1 MPRKRNIQSGSSVFQ
16 TAGRNV
22 RLVLYV
28 FFVILLLCGRNAYAQ
43 VPDSVSEDYVIAS
56 LIVADPGDVL
66 YSRVGH
72 VALHMQCP
80 THNLDYVFSYEA
92 EPVKGQV
99 VKFLAGNLKMGL
111 FAIPLEEYLDIY
123 RPEGRGVREYRLN
136 LPIAVKQNL
145 WRILDNHLME
155 GANLPYDYLQRGC
168 AHSALMML
176 KEGLDTIPIQYGEWP
191 ETFNF
196 SRREL
201 TGLQLKG
208 SSSWTWCFL
217 NLICN
222 GSIDRACSNEEKIIM
237 PADLIEVLGH
247 ATVCSQ
253 PMMETEPTVLL
264 EGVHQLPNTLCS
276 PLCVA
281 ILLLVLTL
289 VAVFMKKQWM
299 DYVLLIIQTLLGLLT
314 VYLVVF
320 SDLCCTEW
328 SWLII
333 PLNPLPLILWKWRR
347 YWALPYAIILALWS
361 IVMIIY
367 PHQLTDPTYVILT
380 LALIVSYWGIYRR
393 NRQSRQIR

>member
-99 VKFLAGNLKMGL
+99 VRFLAGNLKMGL
-111 FAIPLEEYLDIY
+111 FAIPLQEYLDIY
-123 RPEGRGVREYRLN
+123 RPEGRGVREYQLN

-155 GANLPYDYLQRGC
+155 GTNLPYDYLQRGC
-168 AHSALMML
+168 AHSTLMML

-191 ETFNF
+191 ETFKL

-201 TGLQLKG
+201 TGLQLK

-222 GSIDRACSNEEKIIM
+222 GAIDSDCSKEEKIIM
-237 PADLIEVLGH
+237 PADLVEVLSH
-247 ATVCSQ
+247 AQVCGQ
-253 PMMETEPTVLL
+253 PFIEEEPAVLL
-264 EGVHQLPNTLCS
+264 EGSHQFSNTWCS

-281 ILLLVLTL
+281 VLLLALTL
-289 VAVFMKKQWM
+289 VAVLMKKQWM
-299 DYVLLIIQTLLGLLT
+299 DYVLLTIQTLLGLLT
-314 VYLVVF
+314 VYLVAL

-333 PLNPLPLILWKWRR
+333 PLNPLPLIFWKWRR
-347 YWALPYAIILALWS
+347 YWALPYAVALAVWS
-361 IVMIIY
+361 IVMIVY
-367 PHQLTDPTYVILT
+367 PHQLTDPTYIILT
-380 LALIVSYWGIYRR
+380 LALIVSYCGMYRR